1 MQTDVP
7 LLEEIKSLPKK
18 GTVEKGSS
26 AVAQHLTGGDKSL
39 TCLAWGGGEHV
50 SLLKLLVVNNFLL
63 RTKCQISYRELVHR
77 LSKILTP
84 QVAQKLVCN
93 GSF

>member
-39 TCLAWGGGEHV
+39 TCLAWGGEYV

-63 RTKCQISYRELVHR
+63 RTTCQISCRELVHR
-77 LSKILTP
+77 VSKILTP

>member
-26 AVAQHLTGGDKSL
+26 AVAQHLTGSDKSL
-39 TCLAWGGGEHV
+39 TCLVWGGGAC
-50 SLLKLLVVNNFLL
+50 LPPQTFGG
-63 RTKCQISYRELVHR
+63 QQ
-77 LSKILTP
+77 LSAEDDMSDLM
-84 QVAQKLVCN
+84 
-93 GSF
+93 

>member
-26 AVAQHLTGGDKSL
+26 AVAQHLTGSDKSWTRL
-39 TCLAWGGGEHV
+39 DPPIHDA
-50 SLLKLLVVNNFLL
+50 LKLLVVNNFLL
-63 RTKCQISYRELVHR
+63 RKACQIACTELVQR
-77 LSKILTP
+77 VSKILKI
-84 QVAQKLVCN
+84 QKLVCN

>member
-26 AVAQHLTGGDKSL
+26 AVAQHLTGSDKSL
-39 TCLAWGGGEHV
+39 TRFDPPIHDA
-50 SLLKLLVVNNFLL
+50 LKLLVVNNFLL